1 MVGDSM
7 EKKILE
13 YEKFIEKE
21 SKRELSEKERERLAK
36 LHAEMLKNFQKERS
50 IHLNVTLFF
59 ALLAIVTI
67 AITTWEVSVNGWML
81 EMIPLYILALILVI
95 LTGFYVKHYYFLE
108 NHIQGLYKYT
118 ISVSRTPN
126 P

>member
-1 MVGDSM
+1 M

-13 YEKFIEKE
+13 YEKFIERE
-21 SKRELSEKERERLAK
+21 AKRNLDAEERERLAK
-36 LHAEMLKNFQKERS
+36 LHAEMLKNFQKERF

-67 AITTWEVSVNGWML
+67 AITAWEVSVNGWML
-81 EMIPLYILALILVI
+81 EMIPLYTLALILVI

-108 NHIQGLYKYT
+108 NHIQGLCKY
-118 ISVSRTPN
+118 IVKN
-126 P
+126 

>member
-1 MVGDSM
+1 M
-7 EKKILE
+7 EKKILK
-13 YEKFIEKE
+13 YEKFIEQE
-21 SKRELSEKERERLAK
+21 AGRELSEDERERLIK

-59 ALLAIVTI
+59 ALLAIVAVALVAW
-67 AITTWEVSVNGWML
+67 AIVNYGWTL

-118 ISVSRTPN
+118 KELLYEN
-126 P
+126 

>member
-1 MVGDSM
+1 M
-7 EKKILE
+7 EKQILE
-13 YEKFIEKE
+13 YEKFVEQETKQ
-21 SKRELSEKERERLAK
+21 ELSRDERERLAK
-36 LHAEMLKNFQKERS
+36 MHAEMVKNFQKERS

-59 ALLAIVTI
+59 AVLTI
-67 AITTWEVSVNGWML
+67 AAIGLTAWEVSVDGWML

-118 ISVSRTPN
+118 KELEYEN
-126 P
+126 

>member
-1 MVGDSM
+1 M

-13 YEKFIEKE
+13 YEKFIE
-21 SKRELSEKERERLAK
+21 REAGRDLNVGERERLAK
-36 LHAEMLKNFQKERS
+36 IHAEMLKNFQKERS

-59 ALLAIVTI
+59 ALLTIVAVCVT
-67 AITTWEVSVNGWML
+67 AWEITMKGWMV
-81 EMIPLYILALILVI
+81 EMIPLYILAIILVV

-118 ISVSRTPN
+118 KELAQ
-126 P
+126 

>member
-1 MVGDSM
+1 M

-13 YEKFIEKE
+13 YEKFIERE
-21 SKRELSEKERERLAK
+21 AGRDLSASERKRLME

-59 ALLAIVTI
+59 ALLTIVAVCTT
-67 AITTWEVSVNGWML
+67 AWEITMKGWMV
-81 EMIPLYILALILVI
+81 EMIPLYILAIILVV

-108 NHIQGLYKYT
+108 NHIQKLYKYT
-118 ISVSRTPN
+118 KELLYEN
-126 P
+126 

>member
-1 MVGDSM
+1 M
-7 EKKILE
+7 EKQILK
-13 YEKFIEKE
+13 YEEFIAGEA
-21 SKRELSEKERERLAK
+21 KRDLSAEERGRFMK

-59 ALLAIVTI
+59 ALLAIVTVGLM
-67 AITTWEVSVNGWML
+67 AWEVVTNGWML
-81 EMIPLYILALILVI
+81 EMIPLYILALILMV

-118 ISVSRTPN
+118 KELGYEN
-126 P
+126 

>member
-1 MVGDSM
+1 M

-13 YEKFIEKE
+13 YEKFIEQE
-21 SKRELSEKERERLAK
+21 SKRELSKDERGRLAK
-36 LHAEMLKNFQKERS
+36 LHVEMLKNFQKERS

-59 ALLAIVTI
+59 ALLAIATI
-67 AITTWEVSVNGWML
+67 AITAWEVSINGWML

-118 ISVSRTPN
+118 INVLRTPN